1 MTLADLMVEAD
12 RVIDENLAANACV
25 TSSFQAE
32 CVALVHMLIAR
43 RPRIPVIFLDTGYHF
58 AQTIEYRDR
67 LASEWNLN
75 LINLTP
81 RLSVDAQESQ
91 FGLLYQS
98 QPDRC
103 CKMRKVEPLFGE
115 LNNYDAWFAGLRR
128 EQSKSRAN
136 LQVVDRFALPSG
148 KELCKISPLA
158 DWPTQF
164 IWAYLREHGIP
175 QLSLYD
181 DGYTSIGCV
190 PCTSLP
196 LNPDDP
202 RSGRWAGKKL
212 ECGIHL
218 QG

>member
-1 MTLADLMVEAD
+1 MEDAR
-12 RVIDENLAANACV
+12 RVIDENLTGNACV

-32 CVALVHMLIAR
+32 CVALVHMLVAR
-43 RPRIPVIFLDTGYHF
+43 RPEIPVIFLDTGYHF
-58 AQTIEYRDR
+58 PQTLAYRDR
-67 LASEWNLN
+67 IAREWGLN
-75 LINLTP
+75 LVSLTP
-81 RLSVDAQESQ
+81 RLTVEEQEGQ
-91 FGLLYQS
+91 FGILYQS

-115 LNNYDAWFAGLRR
+115 LEKYDAWFTGLRR

-136 LQVVDRFALPSG
+136 LQTVDGFTLPSG
-148 KELCKISPLA
+148 KRLNKISPLA

-175 QLSLYD
+175 QLSLYEE
-181 DGYTSIGCV
+181 GYTSIGCV
-190 PCTSLP
+190 PCTTLP
-196 LNPDDP
+196 LDPDDP